1 MDDVRQ
7 AAEERASRPNKA
19 PVGASFES
27 ERQRSKNALVRQI
40 ESMDGRNVRM
50 IAAAG
55 ATPEE
60 DRVLRVAAYC
70 RVSTDDIDQALSI
83 HLQIQQYMK
92 KIRENPNWK
101 YAGCYVD
108 DGFSGTNTAHR
119 QGFQKLMK
127 DAMDGKIDMI
137 ITKAVSRFARNLMD
151 CIGWV
156 EALQNHDP
164 PVRVFFEQEN
174 LDTMSQT
181 SGIILFVLAMVA
193 QEESHMKSEAI
204 LLSLEWRFSRGRF
217 LTPRLFGYDKI
228 EVPDGFGGKKKI
240 LSINENEARV
250 VRWIYS
256 TLVNGGSPEEIAEVL
271 TEMAIPTGGR
281 RRDGTLNT
289 HWTSSGII
297 SVMRNEK
304 HCGDVLARKTYTPNY
319 KDHKAKKNNGK
330 KNKYFQPDHHD
341 AIVTRSMWNAAQR
354 ILNSRKYGHE
364 GTYLPMRII
373 GRGALTGYISMNR
386 TWAGFDFEDYYR
398 ASQIAMGLLD
408 EELNE
413 DLGSEYMPEGG
424 RRIGG
429 LVDDHGIA
437 QIARELTAAE
447 QEIKDEIEGRTAE
460 DGITREKEE
469 AVKTFQVVRGD
480 MFSRVL
486 EPVIRITTNG
496 ITFNNSCVSKLPGTA
511 MVELL
516 FNPVERMMVV
526 RPCSPDHPN
535 AIPWDP
541 KYKSAAPLCKVLYDS
556 MGWET
561 DYSFRIPCTAV
572 NNTNAKRIGAMTGTA
587 AGTTNGTAAGTT
599 NGTVLV
605 FDLDNYVGR
614 VMNKKDEVII
624 ARKEAAATAEERE
637 DAKSYYYPPDEDE
650 PREIRDMEEKFQ
662 QAVDVNR
669 KLFGTPAFRHE
680 SGVRGLSADS
690 GDEEWDMM
698 VEARPLDISHT
709 VDTSTVEGLLQ
720 EIIEDPP
727 VLPQTPDPT
736 PEGHIVTEVSGEEE

>member
-1 MDDVRQ
+1 MDDVMQ
-7 AAEERASRPNKA
+7 IAQERAERPKTS
-19 PVGASFES
+19 PIGSGFES

-40 ESMDGRNVRM
+40 DSLDGRNVRM

-60 DRVLRVAAYC
+60 DRILRVAAYC

-83 HLQIQQYMK
+83 RLQITQYMQ

-164 PVRVFFEQEN
+164 PIRVFFEQEN
-174 LDTMSQT
+174 LDTLSQT

-217 LTPRLFGYDKI
+217 LTPRLFGYDKV

-240 LSINENEARV
+240 LAVNESEARV
-250 VRWIYS
+250 VRWMYS
-256 TLVNGGSPEEIAEVL
+256 TLLNGGSPEEIAEVL

-289 HWTSSGII
+289 RWTASG
-297 SVMRNEK
+297 VVATMRNEK

-341 AIVTRSMWNAAQR
+341 AIVSRAMWNAAQR

-373 GRGALTGYISMNR
+373 DSGSLAGYISMNR
-386 TWAGFDFEDYYR
+386 AWAGFDYEDYYR
-398 ASQIAMGLLD
+398 ASQIAMGILD
-408 EELNE
+408 SEPDV
-413 DLGSEYMPEGG
+413 DLEKEYLPEGG
-424 RRIGG
+424 RRLDC
-429 LVDDHGIA
+429 LVDDHGIS
-437 QIARELTAAE
+437 QIARDLTAAE
-447 QEIKDEIEGRTAE
+447 QKIKDEMEGRDSE
-460 DGITREKEE
+460 DIDAGQNDELTRS
-469 AVKTFQVVRGD
+469 FQVVSGE
-480 MFSRVL
+480 MFSRVH
-486 EPVIRITTNG
+486 EPVIRITPKN
-496 ITFNNSCVSKLPGTA
+496 ITFNKSCVAKLPGVES
-511 MVELL
+511 VELL
-516 FNPVERMMVV
+516 LNPIERMMVI
-526 RPCSPDHPN
+526 RPCAPEHPN
-535 AIPWDP
+535 AMTWDAR
-541 KYKSAAPLCKVLYDS
+541 SRGAAPLSKVIYS
-556 MGWET
+556 VMGWEE
-561 DYSFRIPCTAV
+561 DYSFRIPCQTV
-572 NNTNAKRIGAMTGTA
+572 SDGTP
-587 AGTTNGTAAGTT
+587 GH
-599 NGTVLV
+599 TVLV

-614 VMNKKDEVII
+614 SVSKKDEAII
-624 ARKEAAATAEERE
+624 AVKEAEQNTEERE
-637 DAKSYYYPPDEDE
+637 DAASYYYPPDDDE
-650 PREIRDMEEKFQ
+650 PQEIRDMEERFM
-662 QAVDVNR
+662 QAVEVGR
-669 KLFGTPAFRHE
+669 KTFGEPAFKHE
-680 SGVRGLSADS
+680 SGMRSIPADS
-690 GDEEWDMM
+690 EWDMM
-698 VEARPLDISHT
+698 TEARPLDVTHT
-709 VDTSTVEGLLQ
+709 VNADDVDDLLLA
-720 EIIEDPP
+720 IMNDPP
-727 VLPQTPDPT
+727 ALP
-736 PEGHIVTEVSGEEE
+736 HIECTSETDNP

>member
-1 MDDVRQ
+1 MDDVMQ
-7 AAEERASRPNKA
+7 IAQERAERPKTS
-19 PVGASFES
+19 PIGSGFES

-40 ESMDGRNVRM
+40 DSLDGRNVRM

-60 DRVLRVAAYC
+60 DRILRVAAYC

-83 HLQIQQYMK
+83 RLQITQYMQ

-164 PVRVFFEQEN
+164 PIRVFFEQEN
-174 LDTMSQT
+174 LDTLSQT

-217 LTPRLFGYDKI
+217 LTPRLFGYDKV

-240 LSINENEARV
+240 LAVNESEARV
-250 VRWIYS
+250 VRWMYS
-256 TLVNGGSPEEIAEVL
+256 TLLNGGSPEEIAEVL

-289 HWTSSGII
+289 RWTASG
-297 SVMRNEK
+297 VVATMRNEK

-341 AIVTRSMWNAAQR
+341 AIVSRAMWNAAQR

-373 GRGALTGYISMNR
+373 DSGSLAGYISMNR
-386 TWAGFDFEDYYR
+386 AWAGFDYEDYYR
-398 ASQIAMGLLD
+398 ASQIAMGILD
-408 EELNE
+408 SEPDV
-413 DLGSEYMPEGG
+413 DLEKEYLPEGG
-424 RRIGG
+424 RRLDC
-429 LVDDHGIA
+429 LVDDHGIS
-437 QIARELTAAE
+437 QIARDLTAAE
-447 QEIKDEIEGRTAE
+447 QKIKDEMEGRDSE
-460 DGITREKEE
+460 DIDAGQNDELTRS
-469 AVKTFQVVRGD
+469 FQVVSGE
-480 MFSRVL
+480 MFSRVH
-486 EPVIRITTNG
+486 EPVIRITPKN
-496 ITFNNSCVSKLPGTA
+496 ITFNKSCVAKLPGVES
-511 MVELL
+511 VELL
-516 FNPVERMMVV
+516 LNPIERMMVI
-526 RPCSPDHPN
+526 RPCAPEHPN
-535 AIPWDP
+535 AMTWDAR
-541 KYKSAAPLCKVLYDS
+541 SRGAAPLSKVIYS
-556 MGWET
+556 VMGWEQ
-561 DYSFRIPCTAV
+561 DYSFRIPCQTV
-572 NNTNAKRIGAMTGTA
+572 SDGTP
-587 AGTTNGTAAGTT
+587 GH
-599 NGTVLV
+599 TVLV

-614 VMNKKDEVII
+614 SVSKKDEAII
-624 ARKEAAATAEERE
+624 AIKEAEQNTEERE
-637 DAKSYYYPPDEDE
+637 DAASYYYPPDDDE
-650 PREIRDMEEKFQ
+650 PQEIRDMEERFM
-662 QAVDVNR
+662 QAVEVGR
-669 KLFGTPAFRHE
+669 KTFGEPAFKHE
-680 SGVRGLSADS
+680 SGMRSIPADS
-690 GDEEWDMM
+690 EWDMM
-698 VEARPLDISHT
+698 TEARPLDVTHT
-709 VDTSTVEGLLQ
+709 VNADDVDDLLLA
-720 EIIEDPP
+720 IMNDPP
-727 VLPQTPDPT
+727 ALP
-736 PEGHIVTEVSGEEE
+736 HIECTSETDNP

>member
-1 MDDVRQ
+1 M
-7 AAEERASRPNKA
+7 PKTA
-19 PVGASFES
+19 PIGSGFES

-40 ESMDGRNVRM
+40 DSLDGRNVRM

-60 DRVLRVAAYC
+60 DRILRVAAYC

-83 HLQIQQYMK
+83 RLQISQYMQ

-164 PVRVFFEQEN
+164 PIRVFFEQEN
-174 LDTMSQT
+174 LDTLSQT

-217 LTPRLFGYDKI
+217 LTPRLFGYDKV

-240 LSINENEARV
+240 LAVNESEARV
-250 VRWIYS
+250 VRWMYS
-256 TLVNGGSPEEIAEVL
+256 TLLNGGSPEEIAEVL

-289 HWTSSGII
+289 RWTASG
-297 SVMRNEK
+297 VVATMRNEK

-341 AIVTRSMWNAAQR
+341 AIVSRAMWNAAQR

-373 GRGALTGYISMNR
+373 DSGTLAGYISMNR
-386 TWAGFDFEDYYR
+386 AWAGFDYEDYYR
-398 ASQIAMGLLD
+398 ASQIAMGILD
-408 EELNE
+408 SEPDV
-413 DLGSEYMPEGG
+413 DLEKEYLPEGG
-424 RRIGG
+424 RRLDC
-429 LVDDHGIA
+429 LVDDHGIS
-437 QIARELTAAE
+437 QIARDLTAAE
-447 QEIKDEIEGRTAE
+447 QKIKDEMEGRDSE
-460 DGITREKEE
+460 DIDAGQNDELTRS
-469 AVKTFQVVRGD
+469 FQVVSGE
-480 MFSRVL
+480 MFSRVH
-486 EPVIRITTNG
+486 EPVIRITPKN
-496 ITFNNSCVSKLPGTA
+496 ITFNKSCVAKLPGVES
-511 MVELL
+511 VELL
-516 FNPVERMMVV
+516 LNPIERMMVI
-526 RPCSPDHPN
+526 RPCAPEHPN
-535 AIPWDP
+535 AMTWDAR
-541 KYKSAAPLCKVLYDS
+541 SRGAAPLSKVIYS
-556 MGWET
+556 VMGWEE
-561 DYSFRIPCTAV
+561 DYSFRIPCQTV
-572 NNTNAKRIGAMTGTA
+572 SDGTP
-587 AGTTNGTAAGTT
+587 GH
-599 NGTVLV
+599 TVLV

-614 VMNKKDEVII
+614 SVSKKDEAII
-624 ARKEAAATAEERE
+624 AVKEAEQNTEERE
-637 DAKSYYYPPDEDE
+637 DAASYYYPPDDDE
-650 PREIRDMEEKFQ
+650 PQEIRDMEERFM
-662 QAVDVNR
+662 QAVEVGR
-669 KLFGTPAFRHE
+669 KTFGEPAFKHE
-680 SGVRGLSADS
+680 SGMRSIPADS
-690 GDEEWDMM
+690 EWDMM
-698 VEARPLDISHT
+698 TEARPLDVTHT
-709 VDTSTVEGLLQ
+709 VNADDVDDLLLA
-720 EIIEDPP
+720 IMNDPP
-727 VLPQTPDPT
+727 ALP
-736 PEGHIVTEVSGEEE
+736 HIECTSETDNP

>member
-1 MDDVRQ
+1 MDDVMQ
-7 AAEERASRPNKA
+7 IAQERAERPKTA
-19 PVGASFES
+19 PIGSGFES

-40 ESMDGRNVRM
+40 DSLDGRNVRM

-60 DRVLRVAAYC
+60 DRILRVAAYC

-83 HLQIQQYMK
+83 RLQISQYMQ

-164 PVRVFFEQEN
+164 PIRVFFEQEN
-174 LDTMSQT
+174 LDTLSQT

-217 LTPRLFGYDKI
+217 LTPRLFGYDKV

-240 LSINENEARV
+240 LAVNESEARV
-250 VRWIYS
+250 VRWMHS
-256 TLVNGGSPEEIAEVL
+256 TLLNGGSPEEIAEVL

-289 HWTSSGII
+289 RWTASG
-297 SVMRNEK
+297 VVATMRNEK

-341 AIVTRSMWNAAQR
+341 AIVSRAMWNAAQR

-373 GRGALTGYISMNR
+373 DSGTLAGYISMNR
-386 TWAGFDFEDYYR
+386 AWAGFDYEDYYR
-398 ASQIAMGLLD
+398 ASQIAMGILD
-408 EELNE
+408 SEPDV
-413 DLGSEYMPEGG
+413 DLEKEYLPEGG
-424 RRIGG
+424 RRLDC
-429 LVDDHGIA
+429 LVDDHGIS
-437 QIARELTAAE
+437 QIARDLTAAE
-447 QEIKDEIEGRTAE
+447 QKIKDEMEGRDSE
-460 DGITREKEE
+460 DIDAGQNDELTRS
-469 AVKTFQVVRGD
+469 FQVVSGE
-480 MFSRVL
+480 MFSRVH
-486 EPVIRITTNG
+486 EPVIRITPKN
-496 ITFNNSCVSKLPGTA
+496 ITFNKSCVAKLPGVES
-511 MVELL
+511 VELL
-516 FNPVERMMVV
+516 LNPIERMMVI
-526 RPCSPDHPN
+526 RPCAPEHPN
-535 AIPWDP
+535 AMTWDAR
-541 KYKSAAPLCKVLYDS
+541 SRGAAPLSKVIYS
-556 MGWET
+556 VMGWEE
-561 DYSFRIPCTAV
+561 DYSFRIPCQTV
-572 NNTNAKRIGAMTGTA
+572 SDGTP
-587 AGTTNGTAAGTT
+587 GH
-599 NGTVLV
+599 TVLV

-614 VMNKKDEVII
+614 SVSKKDEAII
-624 ARKEAAATAEERE
+624 AVKEAEQNTEERE
-637 DAKSYYYPPDEDE
+637 DAASYYYPPDDDE
-650 PREIRDMEEKFQ
+650 PQEIRDMEERFM
-662 QAVDVNR
+662 QAVEVGR
-669 KLFGTPAFRHE
+669 KTFGEPAFKHE
-680 SGVRGLSADS
+680 SGMRSIPADS
-690 GDEEWDMM
+690 EWDMM
-698 VEARPLDISHT
+698 TEARPLDVTHT
-709 VDTSTVEGLLQ
+709 VNADDVDDLLLA
-720 EIIEDPP
+720 IMNDPP
-727 VLPQTPDPT
+727 ALP
-736 PEGHIVTEVSGEEE
+736 HIECTSETDNP

>member
-1 MDDVRQ
+1 MDDVMQ
-7 AAEERASRPNKA
+7 IAQERAERPKTS
-19 PVGASFES
+19 PIGSGFES

-40 ESMDGRNVRM
+40 DSLDGRNVRM

-60 DRVLRVAAYC
+60 DRILRVAAYC

-83 HLQIQQYMK
+83 RLQITQYMQ

-164 PVRVFFEQEN
+164 PIRVFFEQEN
-174 LDTMSQT
+174 LDTLSQT

-217 LTPRLFGYDKI
+217 LTPRLFGYDKV

-240 LSINENEARV
+240 LAVNESEARV
-250 VRWIYS
+250 VRWMYS
-256 TLVNGGSPEEIAEVL
+256 TLLNGGSPEEIAEVL

-289 HWTSSGII
+289 RWTASG
-297 SVMRNEK
+297 VVATMRNEK

-341 AIVTRSMWNAAQR
+341 AIVSRAMWNAAQR

-373 GRGALTGYISMNR
+373 DSGTLAGYISMNR
-386 TWAGFDFEDYYR
+386 AWAGFDYEDYYR
-398 ASQIAMGLLD
+398 ASQIAMGILD
-408 EELNE
+408 SEPDV
-413 DLGSEYMPEGG
+413 DLEKEYLPEGG
-424 RRIGG
+424 RRLDC
-429 LVDDHGIA
+429 LVDDHGIS
-437 QIARELTAAE
+437 QIARDLTAAE
-447 QEIKDEIEGRTAE
+447 QKIKDEMEGRDSE
-460 DGITREKEE
+460 DIDAGQNDELTRS
-469 AVKTFQVVRGD
+469 FQVVSGE
-480 MFSRVL
+480 MFSRVH
-486 EPVIRITTNG
+486 EPVIRITPKN
-496 ITFNNSCVSKLPGTA
+496 ITFNKSCVAKLPGVES
-511 MVELL
+511 VELL
-516 FNPVERMMVV
+516 LNPIERMMVI
-526 RPCSPDHPN
+526 RPCAPEHPN
-535 AIPWDP
+535 AMTWDAR
-541 KYKSAAPLCKVLYDS
+541 SRGAAPLSKVIYS
-556 MGWET
+556 VMGWEE
-561 DYSFRIPCTAV
+561 DYSFRIPCQTV
-572 NNTNAKRIGAMTGTA
+572 SDGTP
-587 AGTTNGTAAGTT
+587 GH
-599 NGTVLV
+599 TVLV

-614 VMNKKDEVII
+614 SVSKKDEAII
-624 ARKEAAATAEERE
+624 AVKEAEQNTEERE
-637 DAKSYYYPPDEDE
+637 DAASYYYPPDDDE
-650 PREIRDMEEKFQ
+650 PQEIRDMEERFM
-662 QAVDVNR
+662 QAVEVGR
-669 KLFGTPAFRHE
+669 KTFGEPAFRHE
-680 SGVRGLSADS
+680 SGMRSIPTDS
-690 GDEEWDMM
+690 EWDMM
-698 VEARPLDISHT
+698 TEARPLDVTHT
-709 VDTSTVEGLLQ
+709 VNADDVDDLLLA
-720 EIIEDPP
+720 IMNDPP
-727 VLPQTPDPT
+727 ALP
-736 PEGHIVTEVSGEEE
+736 HIECTSETDNP